1 MNSDSRRK
9 ALRQSVRKLKSNG
22 VTVTV
27 AAVARDV
34 NISPALIHNRYP
46 EIAQEIRNLSGK
58 SEKNKSENQLEQ
70 YRQLEVRLAEIK
82 AERDELRRDVAK
94 LASLNLALKL
104 ENESVRAAM
113 ASSNVTYIRR

>member
-1 MNSDSRRK
+1 M
-9 ALRQSVRKLKSNG
+9 
-22 VTVTV
+22 TVTV